1 MGYGETTISP
11 VEIRHA
17 ELPRRLLGYGRAATD
32 QLLERIVTSYE
43 AAWRSRAELEDKVE
57 RLEGELARFRELE
70 RLLRDTMMS
79 AERASE
85 DLRSQARKEHDLLL
99 QQARLQASELVA
111 GAEAERD
118 RLRVEVR
125 RLESLR
131 SDLRASYRAF
141 LQAALER
148 LDLDLAGA
156 KDLDDT
162 GELALPGQAA

>member
-1 MGYGETTISP
+1 MGYGETTITP

-17 ELPRRLLGYGRAATD
+17 ELPRRALGYSRTATD
-32 QLLERIVTSYE
+32 QLLDRIVGSYE
-43 AAWRSRAELEDKVE
+43 AAWRGRADLEDKVE
-57 RLEGELARFRELE
+57 RLEAELVRFRELE

-85 DLRSQARKEHDLLL
+85 DLRSQARREHDLLL
-99 QQARLQASELVA
+99 QQARLQAREIVA
-111 GAEAERD
+111 GAEGERE

-131 SDLRASYRAF
+131 GELRAGYRAF

-148 LDLDLAGA
+148 LDLE
-156 KDLDDT
+156 LDEPDKIEDT
-162 GELALPGQAA
+162 GELALPGHAA